1 MLQAKKLLSVAL
13 GLALVAAQANA
24 APKDGVYKEKVMGLI
39 APFTVEVTLEGGKI
53 VKVTSNDALESPG
66 VGAEAIKTLGDR
78 IVREQTAG
86 VDGVS
91 GASLTSFAVLQGT
104 RQALKKAGADDSF
117 FKRVHEAAV
126 LPETVTSDVVVV
138 GGGGAGLAAAVS
150 ALEAGATVTIVE
162 KLGYLGGST
171 NVCGGAFNASGTS
184 YQKALGIDDN
194 PKKHFEQTMKGGH
207 NTNDPSLV
215 QYLADHATESLAW
228 LESLGLKVNPKV
240 GAATGALYQR
250 SHYPDP
256 AGGHTYIAVLE
267 EALAKYPDRVK
278 VFLETKATAL
288 IEENGRVTG
297 VAVESRGKTAKV
309 FGTRGVI
316 ISTGAS
322 APTWNSA
329 RR

>member
-138 GGGGAGLAAAVS
+138 FPWAPAIAMPRRRRISSASITARGTTGMPNSRAAATSGLS
-150 ALEAGATVTIVE
+150 AFTA
-162 KLGYLGGST
+162 
-171 NVCGGAFNASGTS
+171 
-184 YQKALGIDDN
+184 
-194 PKKHFEQTMKGGH
+194 
-207 NTNDPSLV
+207 
-215 QYLADHATESLAW
+215 
-228 LESLGLKVNPKV
+228 
-240 GAATGALYQR
+240 
-250 SHYPDP
+250 
-256 AGGHTYIAVLE
+256 E
-267 EALAKYPDRVK
+267 EM
-278 VFLETKATAL
+278 TT
-288 IEENGRVTG
+288 
-297 VAVESRGKTAKV
+297 
-309 FGTRGVI
+309 
-316 ISTGAS
+316 AS
-322 APTWNSA
+322 APLMLRLSCP
-329 RR
+329 

>member
-91 GASLTSFAVLQGT
+91 GASLTSFALLQGT
-104 RQALKKAGADDSF
+104 RQALKKAGADESF
-117 FKRVHEAAV
+117 FKRVHEPAV
-126 LPETVTSDVVVV
+126 LPDTVTSDVVVV

-162 KLGYLGGST
+162 KLSS
-171 NVCGGAFNASGTS
+171 AM
-184 YQKALGIDDN
+184 
-194 PKKHFEQTMKGGH
+194 TM
-207 NTNDPSLV
+207 S
-215 QYLADHATESLAW
+215 
-228 LESLGLKVNPKV
+228 
-240 GAATGALYQR
+240 
-250 SHYPDP
+250 
-256 AGGHTYIAVLE
+256 
-267 EALAKYPDRVK
+267 EAL
-278 VFLETKATAL
+278 L
-288 IEENGRVTG
+288 VTS
-297 VAVESRGKTAKV
+297 VPEPMAMPMSAARML
-309 FGTRGVI
+309 
-316 ISTGAS
+316 GAS
-322 APTWNSA
+322 LMPSPVMATTSPAFCKRLTISDLCFGLTRANTRPSGMRASSSLSLIPSSSAPVITSSA
-329 RR
+329 RSAIPSRSAIAYAVSP